1 LGRLNAQIILRLWPS
16 DWRSRRSS
24 RAASRRKIV
33 AGYSRHRS
41 IARTII
47 EDGKMGIGVR
57 IALARPAVAWSH
69 RRATSASARYSTPGQ
84 IHKLYGQVVASYLK
98 NTHLEEGISGGPG

>member
-1 LGRLNAQIILRLWPS
+1 VAERRGVPAHEAGPLLDVRLSPDIPATAPS
-16 DWRSRRSS
+16 RELSS
-24 RAASRRKIV
+24 KT
-33 AGYSRHRS
+33 
-41 IARTII
+41 ARW
-47 EDGKMGIGVR
+47 GIGVR